1 MNSTRNNVK
10 ATRKIKKRFLPHEN
24 FIIRNKINTGPTI
37 PFLAQPNISSFTLL
51 LGLFFYRCKL
61 TWVDNDAIDDYIWVI
76 WVTLKYRGWHS
87 MSLNLIFLSRWSI
100 NWRSEIRNCGSIFVF
115 QYILVIIYGRIKK
128 SKWLIRSFFFFK
140 I

>member
-1 MNSTRNNVK
+1 MNFDK

-24 FIIRNKINTGPTI
+24 FIIQNQVNTN
-37 PFLAQPNISSFTLL
+37 PFLARPKISSFTLL
-51 LGLFFYRCKL
+51 VGFFNRCKI
-61 TWVDNDAIDDYIWVI
+61 TWVDDDAIDDYIWVI